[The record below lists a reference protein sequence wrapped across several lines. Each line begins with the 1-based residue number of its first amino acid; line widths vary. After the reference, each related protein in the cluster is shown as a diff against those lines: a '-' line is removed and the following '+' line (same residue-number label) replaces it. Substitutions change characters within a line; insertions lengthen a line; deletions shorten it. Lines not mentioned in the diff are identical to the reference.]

1 MTLSADLPSTDDLL
15 DELPCDPMTI
25 GTLIVST
32 IETSPVSFTLAD
44 ARRRDRPLIYVNDA
58 FCKTSGYSR
67 REVLGRNC
75 RFLQGPGTDDAAVD
89 QLRQAL
95 AEGRNYACRLLN
107 YRRDGTPFWNDLH
120 ITALRDFDGSLIAF
134 AGIQVDIT
142 EQVLLERQQAHR
154 GRLEAVGQ
162 LAAGLAH
169 EINNLL
175 QPMLGL
181 PGLIGPALPKDAH
194 EEREW
199 LHLIEEHAAQARGVV
214 LNVLSFAREAPSPRA
229 ACHDATAVFSR
240 ALDFVGRLLPTSIV
254 IERHGLLCRGTPSC
268 PVRLDET
275 DARQVIA
282 NLLLNASQ
290 AMKGTGRI
298 AVRLEETGRGILLTI
313 RDDGPGMPAHV
324 RQRIFEPFFTTKAV
338 GEGTGLGLA
347 VVHGAVQSWGGAIEV
362 DSAPGEGA
370 TFSISVP
377 KWGG

>member
-1 MTLSADLPSTDDLL
+1 MTLSADLLSTDDSL
-15 DELPCDPMTI
+15 DELSRDPMTI

-44 ARRRDRPLIYVNDA
+44 ARRRERPLIYVNDA
-58 FCKTSGYSR
+58 FCRTSGYAR
-67 REVLGRNC
+67 HEVLGRNC
-75 RFLQGPGTDDAAVD
+75 RFLQGPHTDSAVVD
-89 QLRQAL
+89 RLRQAL
-95 AEGRNYACRLLN
+95 SEGRNHSCRLLN
-107 YRRDGTPFWNDLH
+107 YRRDGTSFWNDLH

-134 AGIQVDIT
+134 AGIQVDVT
-142 EQVLLERQQAHR
+142 EQVHLERQQAHR

-181 PGLIGPALPKDAH
+181 PALISPALPKDAV

-199 LHLIEEHAAQARGVV
+199 LHLIEEHAAQARGTV
-214 LNVLSFAREAPSPRA
+214 LNVLSFARETPSPRA
-229 ACHDATAVFSR
+229 SCHDATAVFARSV
-240 ALDFVGRLLPTSIV
+240 DFVARLLPTSIV
-254 IERHGLLCRGTPSC
+254 IEKCGRLRDGISSG

-275 DARQVIA
+275 DARQVVA

-298 AVRLEETGRGILLTI
+298 AVGLEQTEGSVVLTI
-313 RDDGPGMPAHV
+313 RDHGPGMPTHI
-324 RQRIFEPFFTTKAV
+324 RQRIFEPFFTTKPV

-347 VVHGAVQSWGGAIEV
+347 VVHGAIRSWGGTIEV
-362 DSAPGEGA
+362 DSAPGQGA
-370 TFSISVP
+370 TFSISIP
-377 KWGG
+377 MWGG